1 MSTEERDALECM
13 REAGRIAAAARRRGA
28 ALIRPG
34 ALVREVCEAVEDE
47 IARRGG
53 GPAFPAQSSRNHVA
67 AHYCPPPDDPTT
79 YEHGDLAKL
88 DLGVQVDGWV
98 VDTATTVNVGDVPAH
113 RVLVEAAEAAL
124 QGAIAAAGPGVPVL
138 HLAAIIEAT
147 IRARRVRP
155 VANLCGHG
163 VGRWRVHCAPPVP
176 NVPEGSTAVLRE
188 GTAVAFEPFAT
199 TGAGRVVE
207 RGTAEVFRLMDGGGA
222 AANGADPSVLESM
235 RAFRGLPFGRR
246 QLGSH
251 PRAAVEATL
260 DALLKQRRLQAYP
273 PLVEPAGAPV
283 AQAEH
288 TLWVGSSGVE
298 VLTL

>member
-1 MSTEERDALECM
+1 MTEREALECM
-13 REAGRIAAAARRRGA
+13 REAGRIAAAARARGA

-34 ALVREVCEAVEDE
+34 VLVREVCEAVEDE
-47 IARRGG
+47 ITRRGG
-53 GPAFPAQSSRNHVA
+53 GAAFPAQSSRNHVA

-79 YEHGDLAKL
+79 YAHGDLAKL
-88 DLGVQVDGWV
+88 DLGVHVDGWV
-98 VDTATTVNVGDVPAH
+98 VDTAITVNVGDVPGQ
-113 RVLVEAAEAAL
+113 RVLIEAAETALAA
-124 QGAIAAAGPGVPVL
+124 AIAAAGPGVPVS

-147 IRARRVRP
+147 IRARRLRP
-155 VANLCGHG
+155 VSNLCGHG

-199 TGAGRVVE
+199 TGAGRVIE
-207 RGTAEVFRLMDGGGA
+207 RGTAEVFRLVEGGTTP
-222 AANGADPSVLESM
+222 NGAVDPQVLDAM

-246 QLGSH
+246 QLGGL
-251 PRAAVEATL
+251 PRAGVEATL
-260 DALLKQRRLQAYP
+260 ELLIQQRRVQAYP

-288 TLWVGSSGVE
+288 TMWVGRDGVE